1 MWARHS
7 SRRAILPDLVFL
19 SDLLSS
25 IMLLALV
32 DAFVKPQ
39 AAYSKRG
46 VGFFGRSSRRNR
58 YRLTK
63 LSRKTMNCIKKPKH
77 PQNANATRPIIGE
90 YSKLAHEATRNAPV
104 GKDWVPNDA
113 AVPIIFGQNE
123 IASQPSRNHRR
134 SPSALKRRAAAVA

>member
-1 MWARHS
+1 M
-7 SRRAILPDLVFL
+7 
-19 SDLLSS
+19 
-25 IMLLALV
+25 

-39 AAYSKRG
+39 AAYSKRDP
-46 VGFFGRSSRRNR
+46 GFSGRSSRRNR

-77 PQNANATRPIIGE
+77 PQNANATHPIVGE
-90 YSKLAHEATRNAPV
+90 YSELAHEATRNASV

-123 IASQPSRNHRR
+123 MASQPSRYHCRR
-134 SPSALKRRAAAVA
+134 PSALKRKAAVLA